1 MATNAIENTTN
12 ASFERASASL
22 GNATTNHIQNN
33 KETILT
39 FL

>member
-39 FL
+39 FF